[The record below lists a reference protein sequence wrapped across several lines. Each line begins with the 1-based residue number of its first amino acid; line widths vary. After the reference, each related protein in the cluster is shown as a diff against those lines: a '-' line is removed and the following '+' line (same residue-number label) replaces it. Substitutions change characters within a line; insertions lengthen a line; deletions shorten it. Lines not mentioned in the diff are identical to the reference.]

1 MSSDSPTPPSLGST
15 PVADRWFQRRSLGDG
30 ITWITEPHA
39 HPLIRCNVWHVRGR
53 DRDLLVDTGL
63 GLASLREEIADL
75 CEHPLTAVATHVHYD
90 HAGSLH
96 EFEDRRIHRL
106 EQDKM
111 ADYHEFAWIRRDDFP
126 PFILEGLA
134 EFGYPIEDELLID
147 ALPTSDFDPAAYA
160 IQSTQASALE
170 EGDVLDLG
178 DRHFEV
184 LHLPGHTPGSLG
196 LWEAASETLF
206 SGDAIYDG
214 PLLDDLPESDLIA
227 YVATMKRLR
236 ELPVR
241 VVHGGHEPSFGRER
255 MIEIVDAYLEA
266 RG

>member
-1 MSSDSPTPPSLGST
+1 MTEAAKHTAKLPIAS
-15 PVADRWFQRRSLGDG
+15 RWFSRESVDNGVS
-30 ITWITEPHA
+30 WISEPHA
-39 HPLIRCNVWHVRGR
+39 HPLIRCNIWHVRGR

-63 GLASLREEIADL
+63 GLASLRDEIADL
-75 CEHPLTAVATHVHYD
+75 CDHALTAVATHVHYD

-96 EFEDRRIHRL
+96 EFADRYIHRL
-106 EQDKM
+106 EQAKM

-126 PFILEGLA
+126 QPILEGLA
-134 EFGYPIEDELLID
+134 AFGYPIEDELLID
-147 ALPTSDFDPAAYA
+147 ALPHADFDASRYAVRSTAAA
-160 IQSTQASALE
+160 ALE
-170 EGDVLDLG
+170 EGDIVDLG

-196 LWEAASETLF
+196 LWEASSGMLF

-214 PLLDDLPESDLIA
+214 PLLDDLPESDLGA
-227 YVATMKRLR
+227 YAKTMKRLR
-236 ELPVR
+236 ELPVS

-255 MIEIVDAYLEA
+255 MIEIADDWLAA